1 MQLPSTQTRTPT
13 ETTSLRSR
21 PVIRQTKALSRNLNR
36 LMKSLWPLKP
46 PTRSNKLPQTNVWCP
61 NSKLRPP
68 KPLEWTTS
76 ITFIRLLRAKDPP
89 GKQNYLPCHQA
100 TASVTTS
107 MQLQW
112 TVHLRNK
119 CHKLN
124 SRREATK
131 GHQRVGIARL
141 LYWAGDSFASSV
153 GLIGSCLKRNGLWS
167 ELEENFGWRPSP
179 HWVPKVV
186 AFRASWSSEAAR
198 LPAR

>member
-1 MQLPSTQTRTPT
+1 VQLPSTQTRTPT
-13 ETTSLRSR
+13 ETTLLRSR

-61 NSKLRPP
+61 NSKLRPQ

-76 ITFIRLLRAKDPP
+76 ITFMRLLQATDPP

-131 GHQRVGIARL
+131 GHQRVWNCKATL
-141 LYWAGDSFASSV
+141 LSRRQLCF
-153 GLIGSCLKRNGLWS
+153 K
-167 ELEENFGWRPSP
+167 
-179 HWVPKVV
+179 
-186 AFRASWSSEAAR
+186 R
-198 LPAR
+198 LPNLVVPQTQWTLKWVWGEFWMTTLTTLSSKSSRFPSVLKFWGS